1 MNILLITDLEGVPGV
16 TDIDFIDTNNEKYQ
30 KAKEALTEC
39 INKTGE
45 YCLRYGADKV
55 YYFDG
60 HGGPAL
66 NNVIEEKINP
76 MLIKT
81 DIEGWQMLAK
91 RGKIDACIELG
102 SHARA
107 GTVGGFLDHTMSS
120 KVIFTHRINGEDQ
133 SELSLHALFL
143 GEFDIPTVCCIGDK
157 AACDQAKEY
166 ISGIV
171 CAPIKTATQ
180 RNSCTDEKNPYGIIE
195 CAVKE
200 ALSSIN
206 KIKPIKAKKPIK
218 AEVTY
223 YRTDMCEGVL
233 VGKTDTEH
241 VDARTLRKVSRTIE
255 KFSDLNI

>member
-16 TDIDFIDTNNEKYQ
+16 TDIDFADTENEKYQ
-30 KAKEALTEC
+30 KAKLYLTEC
-39 INKTGE
+39 INKTGDF
-45 YCLRYGADKV
+45 CLKYGAEKV
-55 YYFDG
+55 YFFDG
-60 HGGPAL
+60 HGGPKM
-66 NNVIEEKINP
+66 NNVIDEITDSR
-76 MLIKT
+76 LIKT
-81 DIEGWQMLAK
+81 DADGWQNLAK
-91 RGKIDACIELG
+91 EGKIDACIELG

-120 KVIFTHRINGEDQ
+120 KAIFTHRINGEEQ

-180 RNSCTDEKNPYGIIE
+180 RNTCTDEKNPYDIIE

-206 KIKPIKAKKPIK
+206 KIKPIKAK
-218 AEVTY
+218 
-223 YRTDMCEGVL
+223 
-233 VGKTDTEH
+233 
-241 VDARTLRKVSRTIE
+241 SR
-255 KFSDLNI
+255 

>member
-16 TDIDFIDTNNEKYQ
+16 TDIDFMDTENEKYQ
-30 KAKEALTEC
+30 KAKLYLTEC
-39 INKTGE
+39 INKTGDF
-45 YCLRYGADKV
+45 CLEYGAEKV
-55 YYFDG
+55 YFFDG
-60 HGGPAL
+60 HGGPKM
-66 NNVIEEKINP
+66 NNVIDEITDSR
-76 MLIKT
+76 LIKT
-81 DIEGWQMLAK
+81 DADGWQNLAK
-91 RGKIDACIELG
+91 EGKIDACIELG

-120 KVIFTHRINGEDQ
+120 KVIFTHRINGEEQ

-180 RNSCTDEKNPYGIIE
+180 RNTCTDEKNPYDIIE

-206 KIKPIKAKKPIK
+206 IIKPIKAKKPIK

-233 VGKTDTEH
+233 VGKTDTER

>member
-16 TDIDFIDTNNEKYQ
+16 TDIDFADTENEKYQ
-30 KAKEALTEC
+30 KAKLYLTEC
-39 INKTGE
+39 INKTGDF
-45 YCLRYGADKV
+45 CLKYGAEKV
-55 YYFDG
+55 YFFDG
-60 HGGPAL
+60 HGGPKM
-66 NNVIEEKINP
+66 NNVIDEITDSR
-76 MLIKT
+76 LIKT
-81 DIEGWQMLAK
+81 DADGWQNLAK
-91 RGKIDACIELG
+91 EGKIDACIELG

-120 KVIFTHRINGEDQ
+120 KVIFTHRINGEEQ

-180 RNSCTDEKNPYGIIE
+180 RNTCTDEKNPYDIIE

-218 AEVTY
+218 VEVTY
-223 YRTDMCEGVL
+223 YRTDMCEVAL
-233 VGKTDTEH
+233 VGKTDTER

>member
-16 TDIDFIDTNNEKYQ
+16 TDIDFADTENEKYQ
-30 KAKEALTEC
+30 KAKLYLTEC
-39 INKTGE
+39 INKTGDF
-45 YCLRYGADKV
+45 CLKYGAEKV
-55 YYFDG
+55 YFFDG
-60 HGGPAL
+60 HGGPKM
-66 NNVIEEKINP
+66 NNVIDEITDSR
-76 MLIKT
+76 LIKT
-81 DIEGWQMLAK
+81 DAGGWQNLA
-91 RGKIDACIELG
+91 REGKIDACIELG

-120 KVIFTHRINGEDQ
+120 KVIFTHRINGEEQ

-166 ISGIV
+166 IAGIV

-180 RNSCTDEKNPYGIIE
+180 RNSCTDEKNPYNIIE

-218 AEVTY
+218 VEVTY
-223 YRTDMCEGVL
+223 YRTDMCEGAL
-233 VGKTDTEH
+233 VGKTDTER

>member
-16 TDIDFIDTNNEKYQ
+16 TDIEFVDTQNEKYQ

-60 HGGPAL
+60 HGGPAR

-81 DIEGWQMLAK
+81 DIEGWQELV
-91 RGKIDACIELG
+91 RLGKIDACIELG

-107 GTVGGFLDHTMSS
+107 GTTGGFLDHTINSRT
-120 KVIFTHRINGEDQ
+120 VFTHKLNGKEQ
-133 SELSLHALFL
+133 SELSLHAYFL
-143 GEFDIPTVCCIGDK
+143 SEYGVPTIACIGDK

-166 ISGIV
+166 IPGIYTACV
-171 CAPIKTATQ
+171 KIAEKRNQCTEVSEPYKVIEETVKSAMENTSKTHTI
-180 RNSCTDEKNPYGIIE
+180 T
-195 CAVKE
+195 
-200 ALSSIN
+200 LT
-206 KIKPIKAKKPIK
+206 KPVTVEI
-218 AEVTY
+218 TY
-223 YRTDMCEGVL
+223 YRTDMCEGRL
-233 VGKTDTEH
+233 ESAGQAER
-241 VDARTLRKVSRTIE
+241 VDARTLRKISESI
-255 KFSDLNI
+255 SSMQDLNI